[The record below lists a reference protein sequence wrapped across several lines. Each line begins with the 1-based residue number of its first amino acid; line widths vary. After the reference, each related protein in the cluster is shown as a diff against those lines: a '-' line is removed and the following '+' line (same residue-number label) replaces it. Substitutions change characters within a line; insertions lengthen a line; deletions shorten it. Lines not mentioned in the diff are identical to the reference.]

1 MDFYGTIGPACGQLE
16 TLQRMVEAGMTGI
29 RMNLSHGPLT
39 AHADWLAMI
48 RAAGIRPR
56 LIASAGQ
63 SARAQWNTNNK
74 NRRVFTERGAR
85 TGLPLAGSMC
95 SHPPT
100 ICAHQAPLAPKPS
113 MR

>member
-48 RAAGIRPR
+48 GSCSSTCRVRSC
-56 LIASAGQ
+56 ASARWQ
-63 SARAQWNTNNK
+63 SLSLWLRAVLYALAQTAFPARQLWCRPLPPDSSFYWT
-74 NRRVFTERGAR
+74 
-85 TGLPLAGSMC
+85 TGSFWC
-95 SHPPT
+95 
-100 ICAHQAPLAPKPS
+100 
-113 MR
+113 R

>member
-48 RAAGIRPR
+48 RTAGIRP
-56 LIASAGQ
+56 
-63 SARAQWNTNNK
+63 ARQLWCRPLHPDSSFCWT
-74 NRRVFTERGAR
+74 
-85 TGLPLAGSMC
+85 TGSFWC
-95 SHPPT
+95 
-100 ICAHQAPLAPKPS
+100 
-113 MR
+113 R